1 MKTRTMTVGDILE
14 GARAPYSH
22 MDEKDARLFYSTMNA
37 LLVYANERLHVI
49 RPERLHERPNAPL
62 MLYTHGGQVAEEL
75 WKNRRIVEDFVSDN
89 PAGLSDEQLECAS
102 QWRHALRDMFTA
114 VDANADRAIFMNRD
128 RLFAVGASQ
137 DPADSHVHH
146 IPSLMLLTLLPF
158 KGGIVTDGKASSPT
172 ERPSTCRRGQRHG
185 RSPSLPSSCATCAHC
200 PSWRPQSSS
209 WPTQVKSRTARTAS
223 LEASRRRSIVALQAG
238 FSPSPRSAEHGP

>member
-1 MKTRTMTVGDILE
+1 MKTRTITVGDILE

-49 RPERLHERPNAPL
+49 RPERVHERPDTPL

-75 WKNRRIVEDFVSDN
+75 WKNRRIVEDFVSGN

-102 QWRHALRDMFTA
+102 QWRHALRDMFTV
-114 VDANADRAIFMNRD
+114 VDADADRAIFMNRD
-128 RLFAVGASQ
+128 RLFVVGASQ

-158 KGGIVTDGKASSPT
+158 RGGILTDGKTLHLSQ
-172 ERPSTCRRGQRHG
+172 E
-185 RSPSLPSSCATCAHC
+185 
-200 PSWRPQSSS
+200 PQP
-209 WPTQVKSRTARTAS
+209 WAVPYIAEQLAE
-223 LEASRRRSIVALQAG
+223 LASRRPVATAAQLLAYTRGIPDDENRVTERFQRDIDRSFASGALA
-238 FSPSPRSAEHGP
+238 

>member
-1 MKTRTMTVGDILE
+1 MKTRTTTVGDILE

-49 RPERLHERPNAPL
+49 RPERVHERPDTPL

-102 QWRHALRDMFTA
+102 QWRHALRDMFTV

-128 RLFAVGASQ
+128 RLFVVGASQ

-158 KGGIVTDGKASSPT
+158 KGGIVTDGKTIHLSPQPALWALPLIAEQLRDLCALPIVETSEQLVDYASEIPDGENRLSRSFQK
-172 ERPSTCRRGQRHG
+172 EVDRGF
-185 RSPSLPSSCATCAHC
+185 
-200 PSWRPQSSS
+200 
-209 WPTQVKSRTARTAS
+209 AS
-223 LEASRRRSIVALQAG
+223 GLLA
-238 FSPSPRSAEHGP
+238 